1 MTVSENVPEP
11 VVQAEIEIIS
21 NPKSCTVEYGGS
33 CIFSC
38 EARCRG
44 LQLCYE
50 WYKDGRKLQGHCSSE
65 MRLDRLQ
72 DMEQQGNYMC
82 MVSVPELNLSRHS
95 KIACLTIK
103 MDPLKRPEFNPT
115 DKVAL
120 LIGNYD
126 YKNETELKAPETD
139 VSTLAQLFRH
149 LDFKVVTLL
158 NLTKTEM
165 LSAVDYFSELLGK
178 GVYAVFY
185 FCRVS
190 TLLGY

>member
-1 MTVSENVPEP
+1 MLSFT
-11 VVQAEIEIIS
+11 
-21 NPKSCTVEYGGS
+21 
-33 CIFSC
+33 FS
-38 EARCRG
+38 A
-44 LQLCYE
+44 
-50 WYKDGRKLQGHCSSE
+50 
-65 MRLDRLQ
+65 
-72 DMEQQGNYMC
+72 
-82 MVSVPELNLSRHS
+82 
-95 KIACLTIK
+95 
-103 MDPLKRPEFNPT
+103 T

-178 GVYAVFY
+178 V
-185 FCRVS
+185 CMLCS
-190 TLLGY
+190 TSVGMALRRMESVILCHQMPRLAIQ

>member
-1 MTVSENVPEP
+1 M
-11 VVQAEIEIIS
+11 
-21 NPKSCTVEYGGS
+21 
-33 CIFSC
+33 
-38 EARCRG
+38 
-44 LQLCYE
+44 
-50 WYKDGRKLQGHCSSE
+50 
-65 MRLDRLQ
+65 
-72 DMEQQGNYMC
+72 
-82 MVSVPELNLSRHS
+82 LSFTLS
-95 KIACLTIK
+95 A
-103 MDPLKRPEFNPT
+103 T

-185 FCRVS
+185 FCGHGFEEDGKCYFVPPDAKAGYTIEDCVS
-190 TLLGY
+190 AENVLSRMQKPDPDLIVLILDICRIRYSLDSCILT

>member
-1 MTVSENVPEP
+1 MLSFT
-11 VVQAEIEIIS
+11 
-21 NPKSCTVEYGGS
+21 
-33 CIFSC
+33 FS
-38 EARCRG
+38 A
-44 LQLCYE
+44 
-50 WYKDGRKLQGHCSSE
+50 
-65 MRLDRLQ
+65 
-72 DMEQQGNYMC
+72 
-82 MVSVPELNLSRHS
+82 
-95 KIACLTIK
+95 
-103 MDPLKRPEFNPT
+103 T

-185 FCRVS
+185 FCGHGFEEDGKCYFVPPDAKAGYAIEDCVS
-190 TLLGY
+190 AENVLSRMQKPDPDLIVLILDICRIRYSVDSCI